1 MNPILLVAIIVIAV
15 ILAII
20 AGIALYRA
28 SQFAIQIEEPE
39 PIALPKIDGEEVA
52 RHIGL
57 ALQLKTISH
66 ADPAKMDSQA
76 FSGLRN
82 LLRTL
87 YPTVF
92 TTLKEELI
100 NDHAILLTWQGTD
113 PSLDPIAFT
122 AHQDVVPADD
132 GPDST
137 WTYPPFSGT
146 VAEGYVWGR
155 GALDTKCSLIATLE
169 AVNNLLREGHQPQRT
184 VYLAFGHD
192 EECSGTYGAK
202 AMAELLQKRGIKLAF
217 LLDEGGAI
225 SEGAIPGVEG
235 PVGFIGVAE
244 KGHVSLKLRAEVKG
258 GHAAYPPAD
267 TAIGALSLAI
277 ATLESNP
284 FPQSLEMVE
293 FMMSFVGDALPFKEK
308 LALANPWLFGNTIKR
323 RCAQNRQLNAVTRTT
338 LSPTI
343 IQGGSAENVLPSVAE
358 AIVNIRIFPGET
370 LASTYEYVRDLVAD
384 DVISV
389 LPAHGD
395 QLMGDHGWDPVDI
408 SDIDSPHFH
417 MLYQMIRATFPGAMA
432 TPILMPGATDARHY
446 HKVCERT
453 FRFSP
458 MMISMEESNRMHG
471 VDERLSIENAGR
483 MVAFYQVL
491 MKKMSSLSA
500 EADII
505 EDFEPEEIE
514 ESVEQRAI
522 REMNEALPTRPMRV
536 KPFEQPEP
544 EADIP
549 VSKAITEVATPA
561 ETDEEDIDTFLEE
574 YFEDDLND
582 DLPLETKPLKD
593 N

>member
-1 MNPILLVAIIVIAV
+1 MNPFLIIAIIVAA

-20 AGIALYRA
+20 AGIALYKT

-39 PIALPKIDGEEVA
+39 AIALPHINSEEVA
-52 RHIGL
+52 KHLGL
-57 ALQLKTISH
+57 ALQLKTISYN
-66 ADPAKMDSQA
+66 DPSKIDAQA
-76 FSGLRN
+76 FSGFRN

-87 YPTVF
+87 YPAVF

-132 GPDST
+132 SPNSS

-155 GALDTKCSLIATLE
+155 GAIDTKCSLIAMLE
-169 AVNNLLREGHQPQRT
+169 AVNNLLREGFQPQRT
-184 VYLAFGHD
+184 IYLAFGHD
-192 EECSGTYGAK
+192 EETSGTYGAR
-202 AMAELLQKRGIKLAF
+202 AIAGLLEKRGIQLAF
-217 LLDEGGAI
+217 LLDEGGVI

-244 KGHVSLKLRAEVKG
+244 KGHVSLKLRAEVQG
-258 GHAAYPPAD
+258 GHSAYPPAD

-293 FMMSFVGDALPFKEK
+293 FMMSFVGEALPFKEK
-308 LALANPWLFGNTIKR
+308 LALANPWLFGNTVKR
-323 RCAQNRQLNAVTRTT
+323 RCAENRQLNAVTRTT

-343 IQGGSAENVLPSVAE
+343 FKAGETENVLPSVAE
-358 AIVNIRIFPGET
+358 AIVNIRIMPGET

-384 DVISV
+384 DVVSV

-395 QLMGDHGWDPVDI
+395 QLMGEHGWDPVDI
-408 SDIDSPHFH
+408 SDIESPYFH
-417 MLYQMIRATFPGAMA
+417 MLYQLIRATFPGAMA
-432 TPILMPGATDARHY
+432 APILMPGATDARHY
-446 HKVCERT
+446 HKVCNRT

-458 MMISMEESNRMHG
+458 MMISMEETHRMHG
-471 VDERLSIENAGR
+471 VDERLSVENAGR

-491 MKKMSSLSA
+491 MKNMSSLSA
-500 EADII
+500 EADSGEIYQPVEVA
-505 EDFEPEEIE
+505 EDFET
-514 ESVEQRAI
+514 RAI
-522 REMNEALPTRPMRV
+522 REMNEALPTRPLQT
-536 KPFEQPEP
+536 KAHEHTAPESKS
-544 EADIP
+544 P
-549 VSKAITEVATPA
+549 VNNELAVLAEPVASLNNEE
-561 ETDEEDIDTFLEE
+561 ETDTFPEDFFEE
-574 YFEDDLND
+574 D
-582 DLPLETKPLKD
+582 DLPLKTKPLK
-593 N
+593 NK

>member
-1 MNPILLVAIIVIAV
+1 MNPFFIIAIIVAA

-20 AGIALYRA
+20 AGIALYKT
-28 SQFAIQIEEPE
+28 SQFAIQIEKPE
-39 PIALPKIDGEEVA
+39 AIALPHINSEEVA
-52 RHIGL
+52 KHLGL
-57 ALQLKTISH
+57 ALQLKTISYN
-66 ADPAKMDSQA
+66 DPSKIDAQA
-76 FSGLRN
+76 FSGFRN

-87 YPTVF
+87 YPAVF

-132 GPDST
+132 SPNST

-155 GALDTKCSLIATLE
+155 GALDTKCSLIAMLE
-169 AVNNLLREGHQPQRT
+169 AVNNLLREGFQPQRT
-184 VYLAFGHD
+184 IYLAFGHD
-192 EECSGTYGAK
+192 EETSGTYGAR
-202 AMAELLQKRGIKLAF
+202 AIAGLLEKRSIQLAF
-217 LLDEGGAI
+217 LLDEGGVI

-244 KGHVSLKLRAEVKG
+244 KGHVSLKLRAEVQG
-258 GHAAYPPAD
+258 GHSAYPPAD

-293 FMMSFVGDALPFKEK
+293 FMMSFVGEALPFKEK
-308 LALANPWLFGNTIKR
+308 LALANPWLFGNTVKR
-323 RCAQNRQLNAVTRTT
+323 RCAENRQLNAVTRTT

-343 IQGGSAENVLPSVAE
+343 FKAGETENVLPSVAE
-358 AIVNIRIFPGET
+358 AIVNIRIMPGET

-384 DVISV
+384 DVVSV

-395 QLMGDHGWDPVDI
+395 QLMGEHGWDPVDI

-417 MLYQMIRATFPGAMA
+417 MLYQLIRATFPGAMA
-432 TPILMPGATDARHY
+432 APILMPGATDARHY
-446 HKVCERT
+446 HKVCNRT

-458 MMISMEESNRMHG
+458 MMISMEETHRMHG
-471 VDERLSIENAGR
+471 VDERLSVENAGR

-491 MKKMSSLSA
+491 MKNMSSLSA
-500 EADII
+500 EADSGEIYQPVEVA
-505 EDFEPEEIE
+505 EDFET
-514 ESVEQRAI
+514 RAI
-522 REMNEALPTRPMRV
+522 REMNEALPTRPLQTKAHDQTASESKSPV
-536 KPFEQPEP
+536 NNELAELAEP
-544 EADIP
+544 
-549 VSKAITEVATPA
+549 VASLNNEE
-561 ETDEEDIDTFLEE
+561 ETDTFPEDFFEE
-574 YFEDDLND
+574 D
-582 DLPLETKPLKD
+582 DLPLKTKPLK
-593 N
+593 NK